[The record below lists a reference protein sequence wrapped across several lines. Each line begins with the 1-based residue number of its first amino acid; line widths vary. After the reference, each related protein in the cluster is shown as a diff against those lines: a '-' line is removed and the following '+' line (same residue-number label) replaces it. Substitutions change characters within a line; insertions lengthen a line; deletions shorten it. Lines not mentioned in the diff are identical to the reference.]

1 MAVVDQARLIDMA
14 GLDDSINNTRVRA
27 TKSPI
32 TVGATTFPSNPF
44 GTNYIDG
51 TGTPVSVTSGTSF
64 TFTAGN
70 LLTGIIVANPTAA
83 ITGTFDTAAN
93 IVAGVNAVSAGAVV
107 GDYISCLIINGNNT
121 NALTLAAGSGGSYD
135 ANQLAAARIVSANA
149 SKYCLFRLTN
159 VTSGSEAYVVYS

>member
-1 MAVVDQARLIDMA
+1 MAVVDQARLVDMA

-27 TKSPI
+27 TKTPI

-70 LLTGIIVANPTAA
+70 LLTRIIVANPPPP
-83 ITGTFDTAAN
+83 ITGPFATLVN
-93 IVAGVNAVSAGAVV
+93 ILPAV
-107 GDYISCLIINGNNT
+107 IHFT
-121 NALTLAAGSGGSYD
+121 
-135 ANQLAAARIVSANA
+135 
-149 SKYCLFRLTN
+149 
-159 VTSGSEAYVVYS
+159 